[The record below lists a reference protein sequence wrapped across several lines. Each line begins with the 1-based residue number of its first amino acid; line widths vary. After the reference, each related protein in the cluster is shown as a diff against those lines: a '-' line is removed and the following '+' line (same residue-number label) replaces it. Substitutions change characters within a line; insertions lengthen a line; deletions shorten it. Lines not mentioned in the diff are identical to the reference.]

1 MQQQPNEDTLI
12 KLISRFG
19 PLLTGQDLYSAIGY
33 KTYSAFHRGQQR
45 GEIGV
50 HVFRIAGRRGWFAL
64 TVDIAKWLEEQSI
77 K

>member
-1 MQQQPNEDTLI
+1 MQQQTNEDTLN
-12 KLISRFG
+12 KLISSFG

-33 KTYSAFHRGQQR
+33 KTYSAFHRGQLC

-50 HVFRIAGRRGWFAL
+50 HVFKIPGRKGWFAL
-64 TVDIAKWLEEQSI
+64 TVDVAKWLEVQSV